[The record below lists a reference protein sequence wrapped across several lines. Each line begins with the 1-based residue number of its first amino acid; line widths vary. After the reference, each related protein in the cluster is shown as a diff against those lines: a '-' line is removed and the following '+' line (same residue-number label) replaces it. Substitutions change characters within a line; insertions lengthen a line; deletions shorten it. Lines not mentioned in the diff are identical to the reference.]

1 MTRTDVDCLIIGGG
15 FYGCCLAL
23 YLRSVCDRVTL
34 VEAGDTLMTRA
45 SRVNQARVHTGFH
58 YPRSALT
65 AAKSMLLHHRF
76 MRDFPDAVA
85 DDFQMLYAIARH
97 RSKVSAKRFLRT
109 YADLGAP
116 IARATQSQAA
126 LFDPATIEAAF
137 ACTEVAFDFSVLRR
151 HLGNRL
157 DATDIDMRLQT
168 EVQGLVPDADGV
180 TAQLSDGTE
189 LRARHVF
196 NVTYAQIN
204 HLLGLA
210 GLPPAALKHELTEIA
225 LVEPPAELQGYGITV
240 MDGPFFSAMPYPS
253 EKLYSLTH
261 VRYTP
266 HGSWTDDSSPADPYR
281 VCRTAT
287 PDTRVRH
294 MIQDSRRYVPSI
306 GDAHWVRS
314 LFDVKTVLTKNERD
328 DGRPILFQRK
338 PHDSRV
344 VSILG
349 GKIDNVYDLFDL
361 VRTTTPEFAAADE
374 RLIHGTGT

>member
-1 MTRTDVDCLIIGGG
+1 MNRTDVDCLVIGGG
-15 FYGCCLAL
+15 FYGACLAL
-23 YLRSVCDRVTL
+23 YLRSVNDRVAL
-34 VEAGDTLMTRA
+34 VEAGETLMTRA
-45 SRVNQARVHTGFH
+45 SRVNQARIHTGFH

-65 AAKSMLLHHRF
+65 AAKSMLLHNRF

-151 HLGNRL
+151 HLCNRL
-157 DATDIDMRLQT
+157 DATDIDLRLQT
-168 EVQGLVPDADGV
+168 EVLGLAPDAGGV
-180 TAQLSDGTE
+180 TVRLSDGTE
-189 LRARHVF
+189 LRARYVF
-196 NVTYAQIN
+196 NVTYSQIN
-204 HLLGLA
+204 HLLGIA
-210 GLPPAALKHELTEIA
+210 GLEPAALKHELTEIA
-225 LVEPPAELQGYGITV
+225 LIEPPAELQGYGITV
-240 MDGPFFSAMPYPS
+240 MDGPFFSAMPYPA
-253 EKLYSLTH
+253 EHLYSLTH

-266 HGSWTDDSSPADPYR
+266 HGSWTDDSGPADPYT
-281 VCRTAT
+281 VCRSVT

-294 MIQDSRRYVPSI
+294 MIQDSRRYVPCI
-306 GDAHWVRS
+306 GTARWVRS
-314 LFDVKTVLTKNERD
+314 LYDVKTVLTKNERD

-361 VRTTTPEFAAADE
+361 VRTAAPEFAAADE
-374 RLIHGTGT
+374 RLIHGTAA